1 MLIKREIEALAVY
14 MLLPLVLA
22 LVVIALVISS
32 ETFARSNYRQLGVS
46 SGVVLSFW
54 GISGFLSLYFAGI
67 GSYQSYTDRNA
78 KVSTFLCTL
87 ATTRHQIFA
96 AKTIAAVVYILIVLI
111 LLAGAYVIL
120 LMILPSR
127 PVLLNPSGLL
137 GRMIFTAFWAHL
149 AGYGLGLL
157 LGWNQGRIIPTF
169 GPLLLSIVIL
179 CMILIKGF
187 SLSAGVV
194 LMLAAA
200 AALGR
205 AWQKFSTMPLQ

>member
-1 MLIKREIEALAVY
+1 
-14 MLLPLVLA
+14 
-22 LVVIALVISS
+22 
-32 ETFARSNYRQLGVS
+32 
-46 SGVVLSFW
+46 
-54 GISGFLSLYFAGI
+54 
-67 GSYQSYTDRNA
+67 
-78 KVSTFLCTL
+78 
-87 ATTRHQIFA
+87 
-96 AKTIAAVVYILIVLI
+96 
-111 LLAGAYVIL
+111 
-120 LMILPSR
+120 
-127 PVLLNPSGLL
+127 
-137 GRMIFTAFWAHL
+137 MIFTAFWAHL